1 MAFIPSR
8 IKQHVT
14 DAGNAKL
21 NLTSMMD
28 MFTVILLFLLK
39 VYSTE
44 GQLIQP
50 SKFLTLP
57 NSTIEKSPKVALNIS
72 ASRDWVA
79 VNDKPIVKVED
90 IVGMK
95 GLIISPLQKELLKY
109 ATEAQKMRE
118 LYGHSFS
125 GMVTIQGD
133 KSLPY
138 NVLVRIMATCGKSQ
152 YPNMRLLVYQKE
164 S

>member
-8 IKQHVT
+8 IKRHVT
-14 DAGNAKL
+14 DTGEAKL

-50 SKFLTLP
+50 SKSLTLP
-57 NSTIEKSPKVALNIS
+57 NSTIEKTPKVALDIT
-72 ASRDWVA
+72 ASKDWIA
-79 VNDKPIVKVED
+79 VNNKPIVKVKD
-90 IVGMK
+90 IMK
-95 GLIISPLQKELLKY
+95 MNGLIIAPLRKELLNY
-109 ATEAQKMRE
+109 ATEAQRMKE
-118 LYGHSFS
+118 LYGHPFS

-133 KSLPY
+133 KHLPY
-138 NVLVRIMATCGKSQ
+138 KVLVRIMATCGKSQ
-152 YPNMRLLVYQKE
+152 YPNMRLLVYQQE